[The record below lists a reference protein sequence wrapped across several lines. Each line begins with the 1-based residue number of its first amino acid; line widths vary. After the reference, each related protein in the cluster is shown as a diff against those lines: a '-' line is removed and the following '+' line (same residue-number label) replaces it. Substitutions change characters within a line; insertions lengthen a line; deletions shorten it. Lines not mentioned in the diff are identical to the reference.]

1 MKVSGT
7 LQSRK
12 DDEREGEGEVCCY
25 LVKGMDPLSEQS
37 LIYLLNRFHFLSH
50 NYHQSMERER
60 EERETEIK
68 FFISSYILVSRA
80 CELFP

>member
-12 DDEREGEGEVCCY
+12 DDEREGEGEVCY

-37 LIYLLNRFHFLSH
+37 LIYLLNRSHFLSH

-60 EERETEIK
+60 GERK
-68 FFISSYILVSRA
+68 RDNFFYFKLHTCIQSL
-80 CELFP
+80 

>member
-12 DDEREGEGEVCCY
+12 DDERERGGEVYCY
-25 LVKGMDPLSEQS
+25 LVKEIDLSSEQS

-60 EERETEIK
+60 ERERGKRKRDKI
-68 FFISSYILVSRA
+68 A
-80 CELFP
+80 LFKLHTCIQSL

>member
-60 EERETEIK
+60 GERNRDKIFYFKLHTCIQ
-68 FFISSYILVSRA
+68 SL
-80 CELFP
+80 